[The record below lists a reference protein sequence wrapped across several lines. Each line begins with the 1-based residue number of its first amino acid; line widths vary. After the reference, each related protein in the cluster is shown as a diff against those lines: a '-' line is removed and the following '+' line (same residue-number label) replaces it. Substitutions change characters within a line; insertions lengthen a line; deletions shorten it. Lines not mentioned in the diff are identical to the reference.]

1 MIKKRAIVIMG
12 GFALSAVL
20 AACSYEEQEINYK
33 GKVMT
38 VTEAEELIA
47 DELEVENSGLDLEV
61 DIFEESDD

>member
-1 MIKKRAIVIMG
+1 MMMKRAFVIIG
-12 GFALSAVL
+12 GLAISAVL
-20 AACSYEEQEINYK
+20 AACSYEEEKISYK